1 MVLQPGCL
9 GLDAQRQK
17 LLNILGILALVAYKV
32 VACSKNSV
40 QIKY

>member
-1 MVLQPGCL
+1 MVLEPDSL

-17 LLNILGILALVAYKV
+17 LLNILGILASVAYKV

-40 QIKY
+40 QMKY